1 MSGID
6 AVLYEYVKFIHVIY
20 GSFSVFRLQPLYAF
34 LSTYAYSWIK
44 LRRVEHCLIRFGI
57 RWGLGGGCNQGW
69 PWQPLG
75 KFLNEVGWLTGAVAE
90 QLKQFIR
97 KRPAAP
103 SEGDHRCGR
112 KAVHRQPDEC
122 PANPGSSVTRSR
134 STAERIWTAWVGRRQ
149 RGGG

>member
-1 MSGID
+1 MSEID
-6 AVLYEYVKFIHVIY
+6 AILYEYVKFIHVIY

-57 RWGLGGGCNQGW
+57 RWGLGGRCNQGW

-90 QLKQFIR
+90 QTVYLFIHTR
-97 KRPAAP
+97 TYYHPGMRSLHPRLQWMKYVDVPAHKFNIDKRIYF
-103 SEGDHRCGR
+103 ET
-112 KAVHRQPDEC
+112 
-122 PANPGSSVTRSR
+122 N
-134 STAERIWTAWVGRRQ
+134 
-149 RGGG
+149 RGVRGLQ